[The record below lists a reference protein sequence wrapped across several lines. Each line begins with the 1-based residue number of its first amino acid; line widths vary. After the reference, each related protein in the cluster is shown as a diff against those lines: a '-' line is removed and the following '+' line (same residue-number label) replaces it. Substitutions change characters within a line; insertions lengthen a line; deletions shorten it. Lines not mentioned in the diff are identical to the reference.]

1 MAIPVDVVVCGMF
14 RLFETVVDS
23 GPGHLAE
30 LAGLLQVVVLRVS
43 VILVLVRETVVSGC
57 GGSGAAAS
65 LLVAEVQSPDLLGPL
80 AHHLPHVVRLLQPVQ
95 PIINAV
101 CGGI

>member
-30 LAGLLQVVVLRVS
+30 LAGFQVVVLRVS
-43 VILVLVRETVVSGC
+43 VILVLVRETVVSGG

-80 AHHLPHVVRLLQPVQ
+80 AHHLPHVVRLLQSVQ